1 MIAKP
6 KEYYTGLGLII
17 GFGVVLLLYFVPSY
31 AGGKNGLDFLDN
43 LYNSISKGSA
53 YYIPKVKE
61 ESEQFVGD
69 RVAVTL
75 SLTDS
80 KQAEQTALLFK
91 AGGAETSVNGREL
104 KVTGDLGKILAN
116 ALEDADMMYKNDGKK
131 VAEKYGYDE
140 RAALFNWWQAMQRME
155 KALAK
160 EKKFKEGK
168 VIVFVQQKALEPS
181 YNYYQVEAQNI
192 GDRWATVAFSLVFY
206 VIYTLWYGFAM
217 LFMFEGWGLKVGH

>member
-17 GFGVVLLLYFVPSY
+17 GFGIVLLLFFLPFYS
-31 AGGKNGLDFLDN
+31 GRNGLDFLDN

-53 YYIPKVKE
+53 YYIPNVKKE
-61 ESEQFVGD
+61 VEPFVGD
-69 RVAVTL
+69 KVAVTL
-75 SLTDS
+75 SMTDS

-91 AGGAETSVNGREL
+91 AGGAETAVNGREL
-104 KVTGDLGKILAN
+104 KVTGDLGNILAN
-116 ALEDADMMYKNDGKK
+116 AVEDADAMYKNDGKR
-131 VAEKYGYDE
+131 VADKYGYNE
-140 RAALFNWWQAMQRME
+140 RVVLFNWWQAMQRMD

-160 EKKFKEGK
+160 LKKFKEAK
-168 VIVFVQQKALEPS
+168 IVVFAQQKALEPS
-181 YNYYQVEAQNI
+181 YNYYKVEAQNI
-192 GDRWATVAFSLVFY
+192 GDRWATVVFSLIFY